1 MANRIQFDT
10 ISSGKNLHLIIE
22 ALRRVGVNSM
32 KYLSTFVFLGLMQ
45 SAIAL
50 DTKPVLSL
58 TLAKKMADACEQKAD
73 AEGWRKIN
81 IAIYDDGGNLK
92 LFRRQDNAFMH
103 SIQIAQ
109 LKGRT
114 SAGMP
119 RSTRQLGAINYS
131 KEHPYGIEQVPGLV
145 IFPGGLPILTADG
158 VHLGGIG
165 VSGATGDQDEQCAQ
179 AALDAVADELR

>member
-1 MANRIQFDT
+1 MRKFVA
-10 ISSGKNLHLIIE
+10 LLI
-22 ALRRVGVNSM
+22 
-32 KYLSTFVFLGLMQ
+32 LGL
-45 SAIAL
+45 SFCANAL
-50 DTKPVLSL
+50 ETKSVLSL
-58 TLAKKMADACEQKAD
+58 ALANKMADACEQKAN

-92 LFRRQDNAFMH
+92 LFRRQDGAFMH

-119 RSTRQLGAINYS
+119 RSTRQLGEINYS
-131 KEHPYGIEQVPGLV
+131 KTHPYGIEQVPGLV
-145 IFPGGLPILTADG
+145 IFPGGLPIITAAG
-158 VHLGGIG
+158 EHIGGIG

-179 AALDAVADELR
+179 AALDAIAADLK